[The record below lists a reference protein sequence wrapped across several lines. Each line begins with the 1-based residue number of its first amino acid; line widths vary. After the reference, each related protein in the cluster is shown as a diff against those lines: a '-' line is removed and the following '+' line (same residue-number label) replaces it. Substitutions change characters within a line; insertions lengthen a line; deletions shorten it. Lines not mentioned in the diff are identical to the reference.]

1 MLSALTL
8 GLQMGLT
15 TAMPMPAA
23 LVSIGQHS
31 QFELDRYTRQ
41 IEQDGGWWLEME
53 NRLLVVAPPTRLP
66 DLLAGVKVEQD
77 LGWLRPDDLA
87 LQTRACGVE
96 EGPQLPAIADT
107 GRFALVRTPATW
119 LPYKSP
125 EVSEW
130 RPVVPNRTITKDLKA
145 RGLMAMAKG
154 APDPEIQ
161 LRVDA
166 VDPDRWFAALSSLAS
181 FDRSSYGADPS
192 PGIDQARDWLI
203 GEFSAL
209 GLQVTTQE
217 FQVGSSSYHVDNV
230 IARRSGWL
238 YPDEWVVVGGHYDSR
253 QQSAS
258 VPTQTPG
265 AEDNASGCA
274 GVLEAARVFA
284 QFPPQRTMIFV
295 CFAGEEQWLYGSS
308 AYAQSLQTSGD
319 LAKVDLAVIMDMIG
333 YSGDSDLDVLLE
345 SSAALSPVF
354 TPFLNMAATYTP
366 QLRLLQNT
374 NNPCC
379 SDHMPFI
386 NRSVPSLLTIEND
399 WNAYGHYHRTTDL
412 PANITRAQE
421 MGGGILQMNIAVLA
435 DAAGF
440 ERPILRDSFE

>member
-41 IEQDGGWWLEME
+41 IERDGGWWLEME
-53 NRLLVVAPPTRLP
+53 NQLLVVAPATRLP
-66 DLLAGVKVEQD
+66 DLLAGLKVEQD

-154 APDPEIQ
+154 VADPEIQ

-166 VDPDRWFAALSSLAS
+166 VDPDRWFAALSSLAV
-181 FDRSSYGADPS
+181 FDRSSYGAQPN

-209 GLQVTTQE
+209 GLQVTTQD
-217 FQVGSSSYHVDNV
+217 FQVGSTSFHVDNV
-230 IARRSGWL
+230 IARRTGSL
-238 YPDEWVVVGGHYDSR
+238 YPDEWIVVGGHYDSR
-253 QQSAS
+253 QWPIS

-274 GVLEAARVFA
+274 GVLEAARVFT

-295 CFAGEEQWLYGSS
+295 CFAGEEQGLYGGD

-345 SSAALSPVF
+345 SSAALSSVF
-354 TPFLNMAATYTP
+354 TPFLSMAATYTP
-366 QLRLLQNT
+366 QLRLLQDT
-374 NNPCC
+374 SPCC

-386 NRSVPSLLTIEND
+386 SRSVPALLTIEND
-399 WNAYGHYHRTTDL
+399 YSAYAHYHQSTDL
-412 PANITRAQE
+412 PANITRALE
-421 MGGGILQMNIAVLA
+421 MGGGILKMNIAVLA
-435 DAAGF
+435 DAAGIPPLF
-440 ERPILRDSFE
+440 ANSFE